1 MMALTAAQRK
11 AERIASLQEQEAVSS
26 AFGADLFKQIY
37 ERSGNL
43 VTISTSGPNA
53 GRDIVTGEVVIEGS
67 APVDSKNT
75 TGTKGAAKT
84 TVTTTDPVQDLLD
97 KQEAARIAE
106 ANRRDRQSAYD
117 ILYNEFNKYGLGG
130 LVEDVKYLIQSNVSP
145 SQFSLELQNTKA
157 YQNRFAANKDRIAKG
172 LSALSPAEYIGL
184 EDQYQN
190 IMRNYGLPATYY
202 SKDTTGKQAGFEKFL
217 AGDVSPVELEDRIAT
232 AQTRVLN
239 SNPEVL
245 ASLKSFYPDITNADV
260 LAYTLDPQNGLEKIK
275 RKVTAA
281 EIGGA
286 ALQAGLTSGV
296 TRAEELAAAGIS
308 KTQAQQGFQSVA
320 AVAPRGT
327 QLAEIYGQQP
337 YGQVQAE
344 QEVFGLAGSTEAR
357 KQREKLTGLERAAF
371 SASSGMSQG
380 ALGRERAGNL

>member
-1 MMALTAAQRK
+1 MMARIDVSRLSEGTIAPTKVITNQLGEP
-11 AERIASLQEQEAVSS
+11 ERI
-26 AFGADLFKQIY
+26 Y
-37 ERSGNL
+37 
-43 VTISTSGPNA
+43 TSGPLA
-53 GRDIVTGEVVIEGS
+53 GRNAQGDVVIEQAEQVFQPFKTGPDVVKS
-67 APVDSKNT
+67 VPPVIPVD
-75 TGTKGAAKT
+75 
-84 TVTTTDPVQDLLD
+84 PIQDLLA

-106 ANRRDRQSAYD
+106 ADRRDRQSAYD

-130 LVEDVKYLIQSNVSP
+130 LVEDIKYLIQSNVSP
-145 SQFSLELQNTKA
+145 AQFSLELQNTKA
-157 YQNRFAANKDRIAKG
+157 YQDRFAANKQRIAKG
-172 LSALSPAEYIGL
+172 LAALSPAEYIGL

-190 IMRNYGLPATYY
+190 VMRNYGLPESYY

-260 LAYTLDPQNGLEKIK
+260 LAYTLDPQNALEKIK

-308 KTQAQQGFQSVA
+308 KAQAQQGFQSVA

>member
-1 MMALTAAQRK
+1 MMALTAAQKK
-11 AERIASLQEQEAVSS
+11 AERIAAADEASTLAFRKSLPKTFEQPLPQTDLDALILEAET
-26 AFGADLFKQIY
+26 AAAGGDALAAEADALLEQS
-37 ERSGNL
+37 R
-43 VTISTSGPNA
+43 A
-53 GRDIVTGEVVIEGS
+53 GKKPVV
-67 APVDSKNT
+67 
-75 TGTKGAAKT
+75 
-84 TVTTTDPVQDLLD
+84 TDPVEDLLAR
-97 KQEAARIAE
+97 QEAARIAE
-106 ANRRDRQSAYD
+106 ADRRDRQSAYD

-145 SQFSLELQNTKA
+145 AQFSLELQNTKA
-157 YQNRFAANKDRIAKG
+157 YQDRFAANKQRIAKG
-172 LSALSPAEYIGL
+172 LAALSPAEYIGL

-190 IMRNYGLPATYY
+190 VMRNYGLPESYY

-308 KTQAQQGFQSVA
+308 KAQAQQGFQSVA